1 MAIVNVKLSEQDK
14 KAFETLCSELG
25 MDTSTA
31 FNIFVKAMIRERRL
45 PFKVDVKKEIIEE
58 K

>member
-1 MAIVNVKLSEQDK
+1 MAIVNVELSEQDK